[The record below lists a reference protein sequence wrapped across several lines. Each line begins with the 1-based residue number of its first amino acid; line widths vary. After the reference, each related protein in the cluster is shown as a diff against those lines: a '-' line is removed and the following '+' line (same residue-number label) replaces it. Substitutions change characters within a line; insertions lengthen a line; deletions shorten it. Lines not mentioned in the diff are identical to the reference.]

1 MSKQLFSTISFLNV
15 VKVAVQF
22 WTQSTS
28 NIEQG
33 SLFGCLIPFAIVRMI
48 VVSFSENSELS

>member
-48 VVSFSENSELS
+48 VVSFSENSE